1 MKYKNSKIL
10 DSNEAL
16 IFINERL
23 KEHDSLTLILSKYK
37 LYRTINSFNIQNTK
51 ILNEMN
57 KHYSY
62 HKKMTTLDKELPDF
76 FEAVRY
82 LRIDKETNKIVL
94 TQ

>member
-1 MKYKNSKIL
+1 MKYKNSEII
-10 DSNEAL
+10 DSNKAL

-23 KEHDSLTLILSKYK
+23 KEHNSLTLILAKHK
-37 LYRTINSFNIQNTK
+37 LYRTINIFNIQNTM

-62 HKKMTTLDKELPDF
+62 YKKFTTLDKPLPDF
-76 FEAVRY
+76 FENNRY
-82 LRIDKETNKIVL
+82 LRIDKETNKIVV